1 VLHDVRRRRCAA
13 VVHRTFL
20 ARNGRG
26 KAPVEPTKMML
37 GPCRGGAVRLV
48 PISDR
53 LMIAEGIETAL
64 SAIQATSQAAWAALS
79 TSGLRTLELPADV
92 RDVVVLADGDE
103 PGEAAARSCAWRWKR
118 EGLRV
123 HITRPPKGMDSNH
136 LMVGRGPRIE
146 EAARG
151 GRWTLSAMTMRSA
164 RPSTPFRTF
173 TTRWTVLRKD
183 QRRNS

>member
-1 VLHDVRRRRCAA
+1 MDVRRRRCAA

-79 TSGLRTLELPADV
+79 ASGLRTLELPADV

-103 PGEAAARSCAWRWKR
+103 AGEAAARSCAWRWKR
-118 EGLRV
+118 EGIRV
-123 HITRPPKGMDSNH
+123 RIARPPKGMDFNH

-146 EAARG
+146 EAAR
-151 GRWTLSAMTMRSA
+151 
-164 RPSTPFRTF
+164 
-173 TTRWTVLRKD
+173 
-183 QRRNS
+183 